1 MNRNWNRMSHVNTT
15 VRCLGTAVIVLCLAR
30 SATAQDVLQPVVPK
44 YLRGRNDAERSGT
57 HDAGNIRTVFYN
69 YGMVGSYPDDP
80 INVDLSIFHSAEVPK
95 GTGMNYTDGIT
106 PFVLAR
112 VMQRTGVPAYIME
125 TGFRERQVE
134 SPYTQK
140 IMRFEPRPG
149 YLQADPGINV
159 GRSIA
164 MSNDNRTWPSTWPD
178 KANDPYDPGWP
189 GSWNGYFGK
198 VANADQE
205 SFFVMDDDF
214 YDALDFYPDPARDMT
229 RRGLGLRVEV
239 RGFQW
244 ANPQATNVIFWHY
257 DIVDEGTTDFSEI
270 IFGLYMDSGV
280 GGSTYSCDGI
290 AESDDDNAYF
300 DRSFGLNLT
309 YTWDKFGHGT
319 DLSSNCSVTGYLGY
333 AYLETPGNSYNG
345 MDDDQDGIVDEK
357 RDGGPGDLVIG
368 RDNIRGRVQSMYGLT
383 QFETAYGPLSSRPAY
398 RVGRWWTGDEN
409 LTWVAD
415 YDDVGGDGL
424 AGTNDPGEGDGM
436 PTDGEPDYNQT
447 DKDESDQ
454 IGLTGFKMN
463 RIKGPSRSDPVDD
476 IVFFGLW
483 PPLLYQ
489 QFTDPNPSARFDNS
503 VIVNYNIGFLFAS
516 GPFQLPKGKR
526 ERFSLALAYGADL
539 DELRTQVKTVQQIY
553 NANYQFAVPPPVP
566 VVRAQTGDTF
576 VRLSWSDVSE
586 RGIDPVTREN
596 DFEGYRVY
604 RSTDPEFRDP
614 KTVTNARGTGTFGN
628 GKPVAQYDLKNG
640 IKGFSKQVIDGV
652 AYDLGTDAG
661 LMHAYTDTLVN
672 NGQEY
677 FYAVCAYDRGSDS
690 LDFYPSENAIPVSRT
705 PRGGVVLPPNV
716 VEVRPEPNVP
726 GYADASVFPVQHVA
740 GSGTGEIRIEVVD
753 SKQVPDART
762 YHLRFL
768 TDRVNG
774 IHASRYELV
783 DSVLQKAVFSFGT
796 DFSGEG
802 RGPVGNGL
810 LPVITTPDYPA
821 HDSLQS
827 GFRTGSVTNAKLRI
841 TNVDADSMDVRRTGY
856 PNDFRI
862 TFGAAPLDTSVLSIY
877 GDPMPV
883 KFRIEAL
890 LPSGAQKMQF
900 YFLDANA
907 DSTLSVAGDLLIVVT
922 SFPERSSPVVTWLVQ
937 IDTTSPGGAA
947 AVIPPRAGDIYD
959 AKLNIPI
966 GSDDRYSFTVSGQ
979 RIDAAAGGKGYT
991 SSPYVVPNPYVGAAS
1006 FEPERFAVTG
1016 RGERRMEFRGIPV
1029 GAVIRIYTVA
1039 GYLVQTLQHDGSTDA
1054 MVAWNLRTKDNLE
1067 VAPGLYL
1074 FHVEANGFDA
1084 YTGKFAIVR

>member
-1 MNRNWNRMSHVNTT
+1 M
-15 VRCLGTAVIVLCLAR
+15 LALAG
-30 SATAQDVLQPVVPK
+30 SGSAQDQLQPVVPK
-44 YLRGRNDAERSGT
+44 HLRGRNDAERSGT
-57 HDAGNIRTVFYN
+57 HDAGNIRTLFYN

-95 GTGMNYTDGIT
+95 GSGMNYTDGIT
-106 PFVLAR
+106 PFVLGR
-112 VMQRTGVPAYIME
+112 VQQRNGVLAYLME

-149 YLQADPGINV
+149 YLQADPSINV

-164 MSNDNRTWPSTWPD
+164 ISNDSRTWPARWPD
-178 KANDPYDPGWP
+178 KESDPFDPGWP
-189 GSWNGYFGK
+189 SSWNGYFGK
-198 VANADQE
+198 RPNADQE
-205 SFFVMDDDF
+205 SFFVMDDDY
-214 YDALDFYPDPARDMT
+214 YDAWDFYPDASRDMT
-229 RRGLGLRVEV
+229 RRGLALRVEV

-257 DIVDEGTTDFSEI
+257 DIVNEGSTDYLDI

-280 GGSTYSCDGI
+280 GGSGYSCDGI

-300 DRSFGLNLT
+300 DRSLGLNLT

-319 DLSSNCSVTGYLGY
+319 NLSGNCAPTGYLGY

-345 MDDDQDGIVDEK
+345 QDDDQDGIVDER
-357 RDGGPGDLVIG
+357 RDGTEGTLVVG
-368 RDNIRGRVQSMYGLT
+368 RDNIRAQVQSRYDLAR
-383 QFETAYGPLSSRPAY
+383 FEAFYGPLEARPAY
-398 RVGRWWTGDEN
+398 RAGRWWTGDEN

-424 AGTNDPGEGDGM
+424 PGTSDPGEGDGR
-436 PTDGEPDYNQT
+436 PTDGEPDFNQT

-463 RIKGPSRSDPVDD
+463 RIKGPSRNDPVDD

-489 QFTDPNPSARFDNS
+489 QFTDPVPANRFDAS
-503 VIVNYNIGFLFAS
+503 VVLNYNIGFLFAS
-516 GPFQLPKGKR
+516 GPFQLPAGKR

-539 DELRTQVKTVQQIY
+539 EELRTQVKTVQQIY

-566 VVRAQTGDTF
+566 VVRAESGDTF

-596 DFEGYRVY
+596 DFEGYRIY

-614 KTVTNARGTGTFGN
+614 KVITNARGTGPFGN
-628 GKPVAQYDLKNG
+628 GKPLAQFDLKNS
-640 IKGFSKQVIDGV
+640 IRGFSRQVIEGV
-652 AYDLGTDAG
+652 AYDLGSDTG
-661 LMHAYTDTLVN
+661 LQHTFVDTLVK

-677 FYAVCAYDRGSDS
+677 YYAVCAYDRGSDS
-690 LDFYPSENAIPVSRT
+690 LDFYPSENSIPVSRT

-716 VEVRPEPNVP
+716 VRVRPEPKVP
-726 GYADASVFPVQHVA
+726 GFVRAGVSPVRHLE
-740 GSGTGEIRIEVVD
+740 GSGTGEIGIEVVD
-753 SKQVPDART
+753 SKQVPDGNT
-762 YHLRFL
+762 YLLRFV
-768 TDRVNG
+768 TDRPG
-774 IHASRYELV
+774 AIHASRYELV
-783 DSVLQKAVFSFGT
+783 DSATQKALFSFGT

-802 RGPVGNGL
+802 RGPVGAGL
-810 LPVITTPDYPA
+810 LPILETPEFPVV
-821 HDSLQS
+821 DSVKS
-827 GFRTGSVTNAKLRI
+827 GFRTGSVTNARLRI
-841 TNVDADSMDVRRTGY
+841 SNVDRDSTDVQRTGY

-862 TFGAAPLDTSVLSIY
+862 TFAAIPLDTTLLSIY

-883 KFRIEAL
+883 KFKVEAL
-890 LPSGAQKMQF
+890 LPAGPAKMQL
-900 YFLDANA
+900 YFLDADA
-907 DSTLSVAGDLLIVVT
+907 DSTLGSAADLLIIVT
-922 SFPERSSPVVTWLVQ
+922 SFPGNPVPVVTWLVQ
-937 IDTTSPGGAA
+937 VDTTGPGGAA
-947 AVIPPRAGDIYD
+947 GVVPPAPGDIYD
-959 AKLNIPI
+959 AWVKIPL
-966 GSDDRYSFTVSGQ
+966 GASDLFAFTVSGQ
-979 RIDAAAGGKGYT
+979 KVDQALAQGEELK
-991 SSPYVVPNPYVGAAS
+991 PYVVPNPYVGAAS

-1016 RGERRMEFRGIPV
+1016 RGERRLEFRGIPT
-1029 GAVIRIYTVA
+1029 GGVIRIYTVA
-1039 GYLVQTLQHDGSTDA
+1039 GALVQTLRQDGSTDS
-1054 MVAWNLRTKDNLE
+1054 MVPWNLRTKDNLD

-1074 FHVEANGFDA
+1074 FYVEAAGFDG